1 MNTEFLA
8 QINIQPSAINRIC
21 ELLTMEN
28 NFNLKLRIYIV
39 GGGCSGFQY
48 AFAFEE
54 QIKDNDIEVKSNIP
68 QATISRL
75 QTENPPDAISVIIDP
90 ISISYLQ
97 GASLEFIS
105 DLTGSR
111 FKVSNPNASS
121 TCSCGS
127 SFSA

>member
-1 MNTEFLA
+1 MNNKFSA
-8 QINIQPSAINRIC
+8 QINIQPSAIHRIC
-21 ELLTMEN
+21 ELLAVEN

-48 AFAFEE
+48 AFAFE
-54 QIKDNDIEVKSNIP
+54 QNAKANDIEVKSDIP
-68 QATISRL
+68 S
-75 QTENPPDAISVIIDP
+75 AISTKLNHPNTPSFISIIVDP

-111 FKVSNPNASS
+111 FKVSNPNAAS

-127 SFSA
+127 SFAI